1 MKTAPL
7 PAQSEPELDTER
19 MRSAFDAHLLEEGYT
34 RLTAH
39 KSTVILH
46 QLIELALAGEALPT
60 DTNNPRIGALRA
72 LRWLR
77 ELEEKHALLSTT
89 PQARKLKAWLEIVLE
104 GEAVAE
110 PAPKKPRLNKLD
122 KLTTAQWQK
131 LTRYAEA
138 HATETPE
145 ALVVLVAIHTPL
157 RIGRVLDMPL
167 SRIRDITRNANV
179 QQRIGELAGTY
190 KTMTNVLTDRSQ
202 NAAYVRMKRYLR
214 EVSEDLGF
222 DFDFNAIS
230 RTRSEQ
236 PRV

>member
-1 MKTAPL
+1 MKAAIPL
-7 PAQSEPELDTER
+7 PPPPELDTER
-19 MRSAFDAHLLEEGYT
+19 MRAAFDAHLREEGYT
-34 RLTAH
+34 QLTAH

-46 QLIELALAGEALPT
+46 QLIEMALNGEDLPT

-77 ELEEKHALLSTT
+77 KLEATHAVLSTT
-89 PQARKLKAWLEIVLE
+89 EQARKLKAWLEDVLQDE
-104 GEAVAE
+104 VVVD
-110 PAPKKPRLNKLD
+110 PAPKKVRLNKLE
-122 KLTTAQWQK
+122 KLSTAQWKK
-131 LTRYAEA
+131 LIHYLEA
-138 HATETPE
+138 HATDAPE
-145 ALVVLVAIHTPL
+145 ALVVLVAIYTPL

-167 SRIRDITRNANV
+167 TKIRDITRNANV
-179 QQRIGELAGTY
+179 QARLDALMGTY

-222 DFDFNAIS
+222 DFDFNTIS